1 MSDLLGNLVSKALN
15 LTPLVEPRPLSRF
28 EPWQTGD
35 TPKVTPLDAPADQQS
50 LSSTVEIDRSAP
62 PIPPLAATPKSHDDA
77 EAQSDRR
84 LASTPA
90 SDQKPPLI
98 ERIERVL
105 IDRHAIEST
114 EPDRSRR
121 DVEAPPLTAP
131 RLIDNASA
139 QPRPV
144 STMLIVPNSVPSVP
158 SIETAGQRSN
168 DRVED
173 EHVVAQANQRT
184 SITTPIIE
192 THPAQRSDVEQP
204 LPDRAVTIPL
214 KSDQALG
221 ALAQRDVTNADRSI
235 RPRPVPIIERAP
247 TSAMTQ
253 HQRAVEAM
261 PPAPPTVHVSIGRI
275 EVRATLPTLP
285 AKRSAATTSNTSL
298 DDYLKWR
305 SGDRR

>member
-1 MSDLLGNLVSKALN
+1 MMSDLLGNLVSKALN
-15 LTPLVEPRPLSRF
+15 LAPLVEPRPLSRF

-35 TPKVTPLDAPADQQS
+35 TPEVTPLDAPADQPS
-50 LSSTVEIDRSAP
+50 LSSTVEVDRSAP
-62 PIPPLAATPKSHDDA
+62 PISPLAATPKSHDDA
-77 EAQSDRR
+77 EAHSDRR

-139 QPRPV
+139 QPQPV
-144 STMLIVPNSVPSVP
+144 STMLIVPSSVPSVP

-204 LPDRAVTIPL
+204 LPDRAVTIQL

-221 ALAQRDVTNADRSI
+221 TLAQRDVTNADRSI

-253 HQRAVEAM
+253 HQRAV
-261 PPAPPTVHVSIGRI
+261 
-275 EVRATLPTLP
+275 
-285 AKRSAATTSNTSL
+285 
-298 DDYLKWR
+298 
-305 SGDRR
+305 